1 MGVNPIEDKD
11 LKDIPTAKNH
21 NDSGSSIN
29 AQDDK
34 DIKEIKPAK
43 EHKKDCPCSK
53 GTEWQQS
60 EGLTKPK
67 DDKDIKEI
75 SIAKEHS
82 KNCPCNK
89 DVNPP
94 RGGGSRGLG
103 AGATSI
109 QGAGHSA
116 QISEEKKDDTGVSA
130 ESLGNPDKLKKP
142 GNSDIVQDRP
152 SSMKCSKCGKTKTI

>member
-1 MGVNPIEDKD
+1 MATIWRFNK
-11 LKDIPTAKNH
+11 T
-21 NDSGSSIN
+21 
-29 AQDDK
+29 
-34 DIKEIKPAK
+34 
-43 EHKKDCPCSK
+43 
-53 GTEWQQS
+53 
-60 EGLTKPK
+60 K

-130 ESLGNPDKLKKP
+130 ESLGNPEQIKKAWKLRY
-142 GNSDIVQDRP
+142 NTRQ
-152 SSMKCSKCGKTKTI
+152 TIINEMFQMW